1 MVYYSLSLG
10 GDNVLKNKYLI
21 LMVLIVLALVS
32 VASAALPSQV
42 TAMITYPGPVSYW
55 DVDVTSGGGDIPTAN
70 DYVGMCGSS
79 KNYISVGSHVFNVY
93 SSLKPLPSGLPYA
106 NWNKINYVI
115 NHKAG
120 ADKYTLQ
127 AVIWY
132 YDSGPYS
139 WGTVDPVKKAELI
152 AEADKNPNY
161 VPGSGENYAVILWS
175 SATAQPIIIELPV
188 PDIPV
193 PEFPT
198 LAVPVAM
205 LVGVV
210 GMVHYVRTRKE

>member
-1 MVYYSLSLG
+1 VK
-10 GDNVLKNKYLI
+10 KNIFVI
-21 LMVLIVLALVS
+21 LMVFTVLALVS

-42 TAMITYPGPVSYW
+42 IAKIAYPGPDSYW
-55 DVDVTSGGGDIPTAN
+55 DVDVTMGGLDIPIAN
-70 DYVGMCGSS
+70 DYDGSCGSS
-79 KNYISVGSHVFNVY
+79 KNSITQGVHEFNVY
-93 SSLKPLPSGLPYA
+93 SSLGPLPSGLPYA
-106 NWNKINYVI
+106 NWNKINYVL

-127 AVIWY
+127 AVYWH
-132 YDSGPYS
+132 YDSGSYS
-139 WGTVDPVKKAELI
+139 WGTVDWTKYKQLVDA
-152 AEADKNPNY
+152 ADAHPTY
-161 VPGSGENYAVILWS
+161 VPGPGDTYAVILWS
-175 SATAQPIIIELPV
+175 SATAQPIFLEIPV

-210 GMVHYVRTRKE
+210 GMVHYIRERKE